1 MDYNSFLATFASMMI
16 KRRLKEPIVSRIF
29 KGKGIILIGAR
40 QVGKTTLLK
49 DIDSEMNIPTERLN
63 CDDPSVRTLL
73 SNPSMSQLRLML
85 ANKKMVIIDEAQRVD
100 NIGITLK
107 MIMDNMPD
115 VQVLVT
121 GSSSL
126 GLRSSLNEPLT
137 GRKIEFEMY
146 PVSTGELY
154 DTYGLVETLSALNN
168 RLIFGSYPDVLTHV
182 EDAQE
187 LLTML
192 SDSYLYKDIL
202 EMDSVRKPEVLRKLL
217 IALALQVGSEVSY
230 NEVAKTIGTDSK
242 TVERYIDL
250 LEKCY
255 VIFKLSA
262 LSRNL
267 RNELKKSK
275 KIFFYDT
282 GIRNAIIS
290 NFAPVELRVDMGAL
304 WENFFIME
312 RIKYNSYNRKRVN
325 YYFWRTLDKQEID
338 LIEEENGRFTAFE
351 MKWNPKSSK
360 SKLPQS
366 FINCYSPQ
374 ATHVVTP
381 ENYYEFLI

>member
-1 MDYNSFLATFASMMI
+1 MI
-16 KRRLKEPIVSRIF
+16 KRRLKDPIASRMF
-29 KGKGIILIGAR
+29 KGKAIILIGAR

-49 DIDSEMNIPTERLN
+49 EIDSEMNIPAERLN
-63 CDDPSVRTLL
+63 CDDPTVRALL
-73 SNPSMSQLRLML
+73 SNPSLSQLQLML
-85 ANKKMVIIDEAQRVD
+85 ANKRMVIIDEAQRVD

-107 MIMDNMPD
+107 MITDNLPE
-115 VQVLVT
+115 VQVMVT

-137 GRKIEFEMY
+137 GRKIEFVMY
-146 PVSTGELY
+146 PISTGELF
-154 DTYGLVETLSALNN
+154 DTYGLSETLNTLHN
-168 RLIFGSYPDVLTHV
+168 RLIYGSYPDILTHV
-182 EDAQE
+182 EDAVE

-202 EMDSVRKPEVLRKLL
+202 ELESVRKPEMLRKLL
-217 IALALQVGSEVSY
+217 VALALQVGSEVSY
-230 NEVAKTIGTDSK
+230 NELAKTIGTDSK

-255 VIFKLSA
+255 VVFKIPA

-282 GIRNAIIS
+282 GIRNAVIS
-290 NFAPVELRVDMGAL
+290 NFSPIELRADMGAL

-312 RIKYNSYNRKRVN
+312 RMKFNAYNRKRVN
-325 YYFWRTLDKQEID
+325 YYFWRTADKQEID
-338 LIEEENGRFTAFE
+338 LIEEENGSFTVFE
-351 MKWNPKSSK
+351 MKWNPKMSK
-360 SKLPQS
+360 TKLPQS
-366 FINCYSPQ
+366 FIDSYSPRE
-374 ATHVVTP
+374 THIITP
-381 ENYYEFLI
+381 DNYYEFLI